1 MPVFAAPPGIPGS
14 PDRCSMQCPPR
25 SGRTDRVNEWAL
37 GAAASSS
44 PSSESRYR
52 VASAATSQ
60 QRPDSVATP
69 GHPYGVR
76 QPRSV
81 CAVAEATAF
90 GPADTLNSVPGPHR
104 VVAALCALTLMTSA
118 CTVSPPPAP
127 QSTDTSKITTPPP
140 PKATQIIMAI
150 DSIGPGFNSHLL
162 SDQSPVNAAI
172 SSLVLPSSF
181 RPVPDPASPTGS
193 RWELDTTLLES
204 AVVTNENPFTV
215 TYKIRPEAQWTD
227 NAPIGADDFS
237 YLWRQMVSHPGVVDP
252 AGYDLITGVQS
263 VEGGKT
269 AVVTFSQP
277 YPAWRELFNDILPAH
292 IVKDVPGGFA
302 AGLARALPV
311 TGGQFRVENID
322 PQRDEILLARNDR
335 YWSAPAKPDQV
346 LFRRGGAT
354 AALADSIR
362 NGDTQVAQVHG
373 GAAAFAQLSAI
384 PDVRT
389 ARIVTPRVMQ
399 LTLRAQ
405 QAALADSQ
413 VRKAILGLVDVDL
426 LASVGA
432 GDDNTVT
439 LAQAQVRSPSDPG
452 YVPTAPPALTKEA
465 ALTLLANAGYQVEP
479 VETTPPATPGT
490 PAPENNRGRV
500 TKDGVPL
507 TLVLGVAANDPTA
520 VAVANTAADQL
531 RNVGIAASVAA
542 LDPVAL
548 YGDALINNKVDAV
561 VGWHQAGGDLATALA
576 SRYGCP
582 ALEATA
588 VSTATP
594 GPTSSPSPSPTSNA
608 PVPPP
613 PTTTATPTTPS
624 PAPESG
630 QLVQAPSNITGICDR
645 SIQPKIDAAL
655 DGTEDIGEVINAVES
670 RLWNMSTV
678 LPILQDTTIV
688 AAGPSVQNV
697 CLSGAVPVGIVGDAG
712 MWVKA
717 AQ

>member
-1 MPVFAAPPGIPGS
+1 
-14 PDRCSMQCPPR
+14 
-25 SGRTDRVNEWAL
+25 
-37 GAAASSS
+37 
-44 PSSESRYR
+44 
-52 VASAATSQ
+52 
-60 QRPDSVATP
+60 
-69 GHPYGVR
+69 
-76 QPRSV
+76 
-81 CAVAEATAF
+81 
-90 GPADTLNSVPGPHR
+90 
-104 VVAALCALTLMTSA
+104 
-118 CTVSPPPAP
+118 
-127 QSTDTSKITTPPP
+127 
-140 PKATQIIMAI
+140 MAI
-150 DSIGPGFNSHLL
+150 DSIGPGFNPHLL
-162 SDQSPVNAAI
+162 SDQSSVNAAI

-181 RPVPDPASPTGS
+181 RPVADPASPTGS
-193 RWELDTTLLES
+193 RWDLDTTLLES
-204 AVVTNENPFTV
+204 AEVTTQNPFTV

-227 NAPIGADDFS
+227 NAPIGADDFW
-237 YLWRQMVSHPGVVDP
+237 YLWHQMVSQPGVVDP

-277 YPAWRELFNDILPAH
+277 YPAWRELFNNILPAH

-311 TGGQFRVENID
+311 TGGQFRVESID

-335 YWSAPAKPDQV
+335 YWSQPAKPDQV

-405 QAALADSQ
+405 RPALSDSQ
-413 VRKAILGLVDVDL
+413 VRKAIFGLLDVDL

-452 YVPTAPPALTKEA
+452 YVPTAPPAMTKEA

-479 VETTPPATPGT
+479 VDESRPPTPGT
-490 PAPENNRGRV
+490 PAPENNRGRI

-507 TLVLGVAANDPTA
+507 SLVLGVAANDPTA

-548 YGDALINNKVDAV
+548 YSDALVNNKVDAV

-576 SRYGCP
+576 ARYGCP

-588 VSTATP
+588 VSTTTAVT
-594 GPTSSPSPSPTSNA
+594 TSSPSPSPSPSPTIVTPA
-608 PVPPP
+608 PPRPTRT

-655 DGTEDIGEVINAVES
+655 DGTEDIGEVINAVEP

-697 CLSGAVPVGIVGDAG
+697 SLSGAVPVGIVGDAG
-712 MWVKA
+712 MWVKTP
-717 AQ
+717 Q

>member
-1 MPVFAAPPGIPGS
+1 MTSCSAELRAGIGSASDRTPDHGVDTLSSVPTRSRRAAA
-14 PDRCSMQCPPR
+14 
-25 SGRTDRVNEWAL
+25 TL
-37 GAAASSS
+37 GALI
-44 PSSESRYR
+44 
-52 VASAATSQ
+52 SA
-60 QRPDSVATP
+60 
-69 GHPYGVR
+69 
-76 QPRSV
+76 
-81 CAVAEATAF
+81 
-90 GPADTLNSVPGPHR
+90 PALVLGG
-104 VVAALCALTLMTSA
+104 

-127 QSTDTSKITTPPP
+127 QSTETTETTTPPP
-140 PKATQIIMAI
+140 PRATQIIMAI
-150 DSIGPGFNSHLL
+150 DWIGPGFNPHLL
-162 SDQSPVNAAI
+162 SDQSPVNAAV
-172 SSLVLPSSF
+172 SALVLPSSF
-181 RPVPDPASPTGS
+181 RPIPDPKSPTGS
-193 RWELDTTLLES
+193 RWELDTSLLES
-204 AVVTNENPFTV
+204 AEVTNPNPFTV

-227 NAPIGADDFS
+227 NAPIGADDYW
-237 YLWRQMVSHPGVVDP
+237 YLWRQMVSQPGVVDP

-335 YWSAPAKPDQV
+335 YWRVPAKPDQL

-405 QAALADSQ
+405 QPKLADPL
-413 VRKAILGLVDVDL
+413 VRKAFLGLLDVDL

-439 LAQAQVRSPSDPG
+439 LAQAQVRTPSDPG
-452 YVPTAPPALTKEA
+452 YVPTAPPAMSRQA
-465 ALTLLANAGYQVEP
+465 ALGLLADAGYQVQP
-479 VETTPPATPGT
+479 VATPPPPTPGV
-490 PAPENNRGRV
+490 PPPDNSRGQI

-507 TLVLGVAANDPTA
+507 SLVIGVAANDPTS

-531 RNVGIAASVAA
+531 RNVGIAASVSA
-542 LDPVAL
+542 LDPVVL
-548 YGDALINNKVDAV
+548 YGEALTNNRVDAI

-576 SRYGCP
+576 SRYGCR
-582 ALEATA
+582 ALEATP
-588 VSTATP
+588 VATSPP
-594 GPTSSPSPSPTSNA
+594 GPAGPSPTLPANNA
-608 PVPPP
+608 PPPR
-613 PTTTATPTTPS
+613 TATPTVTTQS

-630 QLVQAPSNITGICDR
+630 ALVQAPSNNTGICDR

-655 DGTEDIGEVINAVES
+655 DGREPIGEVIEAVEP
-670 RLWNMSTV
+670 RLWNMATV

-688 AAGPSVQNV
+688 ASGPSVQNV
-697 CLSGAVPVGIVGDAG
+697 SLTGAVPVGIVGDAG
-712 MWVKA
+712 NWVKTP
-717 AQ
+717 Q

>member
-1 MPVFAAPPGIPGS
+1 MPPCGAEPVRAP
-14 PDRCSMQCPPR
+14 
-25 SGRTDRVNEWAL
+25 
-37 GAAASSS
+37 
-44 PSSESRYR
+44 
-52 VASAATSQ
+52 
-60 QRPDSVATP
+60 RP
-69 GHPYGVR
+69 
-76 QPRSV
+76 
-81 CAVAEATAF
+81 ATAVDRRAA
-90 GPADTLNSVPGPHR
+90 GRACSKAADTLNIVPRPVR
-104 VVAALCALTLMTSA
+104 VIFAISALMTLLSG

-127 QSTDTSKITTPPP
+127 QSTDTTETAAPPP

-150 DSIGPGFNSHLL
+150 DWIGPGFNPHLL
-162 SDQSPVNAAI
+162 ADQSPVNAAI

-181 RPVPDPASPTGS
+181 RPVPDPKTATGS

-204 AVVTNENPFTV
+204 AEVTSEDPFTV
-215 TYKIRPEAQWTD
+215 TYKIRPEASWTD
-227 NAPIGADDFS
+227 NAPIGADDFW
-237 YLWRQMVSHPGVVDP
+237 YLWQQMVSQPGVVDP
-252 AGYDLITGVQS
+252 AGYDLITGVES
-263 VEGGKT
+263 VEGGKV
-269 AVVTFSQP
+269 AVVSFSQP
-277 YPAWRELFNDILPAH
+277 YPAWRELFNNILPAH

-302 AGLARALPV
+302 AGLARTLPV

-335 YWSAPAKPDQV
+335 FWSAPAKPD
-346 LFRRGGAT
+346 LILLRRGGDA

-373 GAAAFAQLSAI
+373 GAATFAQLSAI

-399 LTLRAQ
+399 LSLRAQ
-405 QAALADSQ
+405 QPALADSQ
-413 VRKAILGLVDVDL
+413 VRKAIFGLLDVDL
-426 LASVGA
+426 LAAVGA

-452 YVPTAPPALTKEA
+452 YVPTAPPAMTKEG
-465 ALTLLANAGYQVEP
+465 ALALLAEAGYQVEP
-479 VETTPPATPGT
+479 VETTLPSTPGT
-490 PAPENNRGRV
+490 PAPENNRGRI

-531 RNVGIAASVAA
+531 RNVGIAASVSA

-548 YGDALINNKVDAV
+548 YGDALINNRVDAV
-561 VGWHQAGGDLATALA
+561 VGWHQAGGDLATSLA

-588 VSTATP
+588 VSTTTP
-594 GPTSSPSPSPTSNA
+594 GTAPSSTSSSPSPTTSSSPPRS
-608 PVPPP
+608 
-613 PTTTATPTTPS
+613 TTATATTATQTTPS

-655 DGTEDIGEVINAVES
+655 DGTEDVGEVINAVEP
-670 RLWNMSTV
+670 RLWNMATV

-688 AAGPSVQNV
+688 ASGPSVQNV
-697 CLSGAVPVGIVGDAG
+697 SLTGAVPVGIVGDAG
-712 MWVKA
+712 KWVKA
-717 AQ
+717 PQ

>member
-1 MPVFAAPPGIPGS
+1 MGVPTPARRA
-14 PDRCSMQCPPR
+14 
-25 SGRTDRVNEWAL
+25 RVTFGAL
-37 GAAASSS
+37 
-44 PSSESRYR
+44 
-52 VASAATSQ
+52 VAV
-60 QRPDSVATP
+60 P
-69 GHPYGVR
+69 
-76 QPRSV
+76 
-81 CAVAEATAF
+81 
-90 GPADTLNSVPGPHR
+90 TLVLGG
-104 VVAALCALTLMTSA
+104 

-127 QSTDTSKITTPPP
+127 QSTETTETTPPP
-140 PKATQIIMAI
+140 PPKAPTQIIMAI
-150 DSIGPGFNSHLL
+150 DSIGPGFNPHLL

-172 SSLVLPSSF
+172 ASLVLPSSF
-181 RPVPDPASPTGS
+181 RPAPDPTSPTGS

-204 AVVTNENPFTV
+204 AEVTNQNPFTV

-227 NAPIGADDFS
+227 NAPIAADDYW
-237 YLWRQMVSHPGVVDP
+237 YLWRQMVSQPGVVDP

-263 VEGGKT
+263 VEGGKQ

-292 IVKDVPGGFA
+292 IVKDIPGGFG
-302 AGLARALPV
+302 AGLARAMPV
-311 TGGQFRVENID
+311 TGGQFRVETID

-335 YWSAPAKPDQV
+335 FWSVPAKPDLV
-346 LFRRGGAT
+346 LFRRGGAP

-373 GAAAFAQLSAI
+373 GAATFAQLSAI

-405 QAALADSQ
+405 QPKLADPQ
-413 VRKAILGLVDVDL
+413 VRKAILGLIDVDL

-452 YVPTAPPALTKEA
+452 YVPTAPPAMTRDD
-465 ALTLLANAGYQVEP
+465 ALELLRDAGYVSEP
-479 VETTPPATPGT
+479 QPAASADPQ
-490 PAPENNRGRV
+490 PPENGRERI

-507 TLVLGVAANDPTA
+507 SIVLGVASNDPTS

-531 RNVGIAASVAA
+531 RNVGIDASVLA

-548 YGDALINNKVDAV
+548 YGDALVNNRVDAV
-561 VGWHQAGGDLATALA
+561 VGWRQAGGDLATALA
-576 SRYGCP
+576 SRYGCR
-582 ALEATA
+582 ALEATPVATA
-588 VSTATP
+588 VPGPATTTSQTPTRTTTTTSEAPQEPTATSTA
-594 GPTSSPSPSPTSNA
+594 
-608 PVPPP
+608 PPI
-613 PTTTATPTTPS
+613 

-630 QLVQAPSNITGICDR
+630 ELVQAPSNITGICDR

-655 DGTEDIGEVINAVES
+655 DGTEDIAEVIQAVEP

-697 CLSGAVPVGIVGDAG
+697 SLTGAVPVGIVGDAG
-712 MWVKA
+712 DWTKIK
-717 AQ
+717 

>member
-1 MPVFAAPPGIPGS
+1 MS
-14 PDRCSMQCPPR
+14 
-25 SGRTDRVNEWAL
+25 
-37 GAAASSS
+37 
-44 PSSESRYR
+44 
-52 VASAATSQ
+52 
-60 QRPDSVATP
+60 
-69 GHPYGVR
+69 
-76 QPRSV
+76 
-81 CAVAEATAF
+81 AVA
-90 GPADTLNSVPGPHR
+90 G
-104 VVAALCALTLMTSA
+104 ALTSTLLLVTA

-127 QSTDTSKITTPPP
+127 QSTETSESTPPP
-140 PKATQIIMAI
+140 PSKATQIIVAI

-181 RPVPDPASPTGS
+181 RPIADPVTPTGS
-193 RWELDTTLLES
+193 RWQLDPTLLVS
-204 AVVTNENPFTV
+204 ADVTNQNPFTV

-227 NAPIGADDFS
+227 NAPIAADDYW
-237 YLWRQMVSHPGVVDP
+237 YLWRQMVSQPGVVDP

-263 VEGGKT
+263 IEGGKT

-302 AGLARALPV
+302 AGLVRALPV
-311 TGGQFRVENID
+311 TGGQFRVESID

-335 YWSAPAKPDQV
+335 YWGVPAKPDLI
-346 LFRRGGAT
+346 LFRRGGAP

-373 GAAAFAQLSAI
+373 GQAAFAQLSAI

-405 QAALADSQ
+405 QPALADTQ
-413 VRKAILGLVDVDL
+413 VRQAILGLLDVDL

-432 GDDNTVT
+432 GSDNTVT

-452 YVPTAPPALTKEA
+452 YVPTAPPALTKEQ
-465 ALTLLANAGYQVEP
+465 ALTLLAGTGYQVQP
-479 VETTPPATPGT
+479 VDTPPPTTPGT
-490 PAPENNRGRV
+490 PVPDTNRGRI
-500 TKDGVPL
+500 TKDGQPL
-507 TLVLGVAANDPTA
+507 TLVLGVATNDPTS

-531 RNVGIAASVAA
+531 RSVGISASVLA
-542 LDPVAL
+542 LDPPVL
-548 YGDALINNKVDAV
+548 YGDALDNNRVDAI
-561 VGWHQAGGDLATALA
+561 VGWHQAGGDLATVLA

-588 VSTATP
+588 VSTAT
-594 GPTSSPSPSPTSNA
+594 GTTTPSPTTSSTTSPPRA
-608 PVPPP
+608 TSAAPPP
-613 PTTTATPTTPS
+613 PTTITSPS

-630 QLVQAPSNITGICDR
+630 RLVQAPSNLTGICDR
-645 SIQPKIDAAL
+645 SIQQKIDNAL
-655 DGTEDIGEVINAVES
+655 DGSEDIGEVLTAVEP

-688 AAGPSVQNV
+688 ATGPSVRNV
-697 CLSGAVPVGIVGDAG
+697 SLTGAVPVGIVGDAG
-712 MWVKA
+712 NWVKTP
-717 AQ
+717 

>member
-1 MPVFAAPPGIPGS
+1 MPTVRLRDWITLVVVVSVVFVAGS
-14 PDRCSMQCPPR
+14 
-25 SGRTDRVNEWAL
+25 
-37 GAAASSS
+37 
-44 PSSESRYR
+44 
-52 VASAATSQ
+52 
-60 QRPDSVATP
+60 
-69 GHPYGVR
+69 
-76 QPRSV
+76 
-81 CAVAEATAF
+81 
-90 GPADTLNSVPGPHR
+90 
-104 VVAALCALTLMTSA
+104 

-127 QSTDTSKITTPPP
+127 QSTDSPETTAPPP

-150 DSIGPGFNSHLL
+150 DTIGPGFNSHLL

-193 RWELDTTLLES
+193 RWELDPTLLVS
-204 AVVTNENPFTV
+204 ADVINNNPFTV

-227 NAPIGADDFS
+227 NAPIAADDYW
-237 YLWRQMVSHPGVVDP
+237 YLWRQMVSQPGVVDP

-263 VEGGKT
+263 IEGGKT

-302 AGLARALPV
+302 SGLARALPV

-322 PQRDEILLARNDR
+322 PQREEILLARNDR
-335 YWSAPAKPDQV
+335 YWAQPAKPDQL
-346 LFRRGGAT
+346 LFRRAGAT

-399 LTLRAQ
+399 LTMRAQ
-405 QAALADSQ
+405 QPKLTDVR
-413 VRKAILGLVDVDL
+413 VRKAILGLLDVDL
-426 LASVGA
+426 LAAVGA
-432 GDDNTVT
+432 GSDNTVT

-452 YVPTAPPALTKEA
+452 YTPTAPPAMTQEA
-465 ALTLLANAGYQVEP
+465 ALRLLGNSGYQLVA
-479 VETTPPATPGT
+479 VETPPEPTPGT
-490 PAPENNRGRV
+490 PVPDDDRGRI

-507 TLVLGVAANDPTA
+507 SLVIGVASNDPTS
-520 VAVANTAADQL
+520 VAVANTVADQL
-531 RNVGIAASVAA
+531 RNVGIEASVLA

-548 YGDALINNKVDAV
+548 YVDAV
-561 VGWHQAGGDLATALA
+561 AQNRVDAIVGWHEAGGDLATAMS
-576 SRYGCP
+576 SRYGCR

-588 VSTATP
+588 VSTTTAGAPTTSTSSSASSTP
-594 GPTSSPSPSPTSNA
+594 NTGPTG
-608 PVPPP
+608 
-613 PTTTATPTTPS
+613 TTTATPTTRTP
-624 PAPESG
+624 PPDGGA
-630 QLVQAPSNITGICDR
+630 LIQAPSNLTGICDR
-645 SIQPKIDAAL
+645 SIQPKIDAAVR
-655 DGTEDIGEVINAVES
+655 GTENIGEVIDAVEP

-688 AAGPSVQNV
+688 AAGPRVQNV
-697 CLSGAVPVGIVGDAG
+697 SLTGAVPVGIVGDAG
-712 MWVKA
+712 LWAKKP
-717 AQ
+717 

>member
-1 MPVFAAPPGIPGS
+1 MRRF
-14 PDRCSMQCPPR
+14 
-25 SGRTDRVNEWAL
+25 N
-37 GAAASSS
+37 
-44 PSSESRYR
+44 
-52 VASAATSQ
+52 
-60 QRPDSVATP
+60 
-69 GHPYGVR
+69 
-76 QPRSV
+76 
-81 CAVAEATAF
+81 AVA
-90 GPADTLNSVPGPHR
+90 G
-104 VVAALCALTLMTSA
+104 ALTSALVVGTA

-127 QSTDTSKITTPPP
+127 QSTDTTEAPPP
-140 PKATQIIMAI
+140 PPLKATQIIMAI

-204 AVVTNENPFTV
+204 AEVINQYPFTV

-227 NAPIGADDFS
+227 NAPIGADDFW

-405 QAALADSQ
+405 QPSLADSQ
-413 VRKAILGLVDVDL
+413 VRKAILSLVDVDL

-465 ALTLLANAGYQVEP
+465 ALNLLANADYQVEP
-479 VETTPPATPGT
+479 VEEPRPRTPGT
-490 PAPENNRGRV
+490 PVPENNRGRI

-507 TLVLGVAANDPTA
+507 TLVLGVAVNDPTA

-548 YGDALINNKVDAV
+548 YGDALTNNRVDAV
-561 VGWHQAGGDLATALA
+561 VGWHQAGGDLATTLA

-594 GPTSSPSPSPTSNA
+594 GTTSSPPPSPTSGP
-608 PVPPP
+608 PVPPR
-613 PTTTATPTTPS
+613 PTTTGTTGTPTAPS
-624 PAPESG
+624 PAPDSG

-655 DGTEDIGEVINAVES
+655 DGTEDIGEVINAVEP

-688 AAGPSVQNV
+688 AAGPSVQNIS
-697 CLSGAVPVGIVGDAG
+697 LTGAVPVGIVGDAG
-712 MWVKA
+712 MWVKTP
-717 AQ
+717 Q